1 MAYTYH
7 TVESASQMLNQ
18 LTKVLAETRLMLKA
32 DQERDRAEDLARGK
46 GCRRGPLRYSM
57 ERTIEEMER
66 RREFLTGELEK
77 AKENERLG
85 IPPMGPETTDEW
97 RAKHGGHDLA
107 ESGA

>member
-7 TVESASQMLNQ
+7 TVESATRMLNQ
-18 LTKVLAETRLMLKA
+18 LTKVLAETRQTLKA
-32 DQERDRAEDLARGK
+32 MQERDRAKDS
-46 GCRRGPLRYSM
+46 RRGPLRYSL
-57 ERTIEEMER
+57 ERTIEELER
-66 RREFLTGELEK
+66 RQEFMAGELEK